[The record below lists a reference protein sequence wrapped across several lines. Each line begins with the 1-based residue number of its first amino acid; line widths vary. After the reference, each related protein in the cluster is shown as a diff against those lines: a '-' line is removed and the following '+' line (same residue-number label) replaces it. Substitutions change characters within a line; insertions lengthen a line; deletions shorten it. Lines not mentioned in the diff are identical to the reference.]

1 SGVLLYTFAPQ
12 PRHALSRQ
20 RRAFLA
26 AVAGLCALLLER
38 DALRR
43 EVVLR
48 RREAE
53 AAAAGRREAI
63 EARDLALSTAAHEL
77 RSPLTAVSGYAQ
89 LLLRAC
95 QEPRVTGQAMP
106 GTHGE
111 DSSRVEGVL
120 RQIVDRTRVMK
131 RLVLELLDTARRAW
145 GTMELHKE
153 PADVAQ
159 LVRCVAGAP
168 REGVPAGRVVVRTPA
183 GAVRAVVDPVRLEQV
198 LHNLVDNALKYS
210 PAGTPV
216 EVRLATPRRQTLR
229 LTVRDYGP
237 GVPPAQR
244 ERIFEPFYRVE
255 GTSRAG
261 GLGLGLAV
269 CRDIVAAHQG
279 AIAVQNPTGGGAR
292 FCVTLP
298 RGLDPA
304 GERPARATGRA

>member
-1 SGVLLYTFAPQ
+1 
-12 PRHALSRQ
+12 
-20 RRAFLA
+20 
-26 AVAGLCALLLER
+26 
-38 DALRR
+38 
-43 EVVLR
+43 
-48 RREAE
+48 
-53 AAAAGRREAI
+53 
-63 EARDLALSTAAHEL
+63 
-77 RSPLTAVSGYAQ
+77 
-89 LLLRAC
+89 
-95 QEPRVTGQAMP
+95 MP

-168 REGVPAGRVVVRTPA
+168 REGVPAGR
-183 GAVRAVVDPVRLEQV
+183 
-198 LHNLVDNALKYS
+198 
-210 PAGTPV
+210 
-216 EVRLATPRRQTLR
+216 
-229 LTVRDYGP
+229 DYGP

-292 FCVTLP
+292 FCVIQP
-298 RGLDPA
+298 RGLGPA
-304 GERPARATGRA
+304 GERPARATGRG